1 MDIKVAPEE
10 ALEDGHISTAEQRL
24 ADLVGLE
31 SVKQWVWRY
40 LFDLAV
46 RRPGSEPRK
55 RHMVFSGSPGTGK
68 TTVARLVAEICRD
81 HGLLAR
87 GHLVE
92 VTAKD
97 LVGQYVGETEAKT
110 NSVID
115 SALDGVLFIDEAY
128 ALVKE
133 DGGGYGGKAVE
144 TLLTRLNDEADRL
157 IVIVAGYTKEME
169 DFLNFNPGLPRRFPN
184 KVIFEDYSAEELQE
198 ILDRKIAKHGMRCAD
213 EMAVLLGSVVR
224 GMHRTKRPDKPFGNA
239 GDMETLAND
248 LLDSWQVRRGQS
260 TPPLSREEPLIPE
273 DLPEKYHQYL
283 APSDRSTD
291 DLLRELNELVGLESV
306 KKWVRAKQNR
316 LRRDLRRGS
325 AGARQCPHFVFT
337 GNPGTGKTSVA
348 RIMGE
353 ILRDLG
359 ILQRGHVVETDR
371 TGLVAEY
378 VGQTGPKA
386 EKKIQE
392 ALDGVLFIDEAYQ
405 LTQGGAS
412 DFGAEA
418 VTTLVRMMEN
428 YGDRLTVIVAGYPGP
443 MAAFVSSNPG
453 LASRFTETVP
463 FPDYSDDELVEI
475 LRRLA
480 RKEGFHLTR
489 SAKMAARSYLS
500 ALRVSNPTGFG
511 NARAVR
517 NLFEQIRCRQADRLS
532 DSRDA
537 TREQDDTLRAK
548 DVPTAPGK

>member
-1 MDIKVAPEE
+1 MDSKVGPEE
-10 ALEDGHISTAEQRL
+10 ALEDKHISTAEQRL
-24 ADLVGLE
+24 ADLIGLE

-97 LVGQYVGETEAKT
+97 LVGQYVGDTEAKT

-133 DGGGYGGKAVE
+133 DRGGYGGKAVE

-169 DFLNFNPGLPRRFPN
+169 DFLKFNPGLPRRFPN
-184 KVIFEDYSAEELQE
+184 QVIFEDYSAEELQE
-198 ILDRKIAKHGMRCAD
+198 ILDKKIAKHGMRCAD
-213 EMAVLLGSVVR
+213 EMAVLLRNVVQ

-239 GDMETLAND
+239 GEMETLAND

-260 TPPLSREEPLIPE
+260 TPPLSREEPLISE

-291 DLLRELNELVGLESV
+291 DPLRELNELVGLESV

-325 AGARQCPHFVFT
+325 GGARQCPHFVFT

-348 RIMGE
+348 RIMGQ

-359 ILQRGHVVETDR
+359 ILQGGHVVETDR

-405 LTQGGAS
+405 LTQGGAN

-453 LASRFTETVP
+453 LVSRFTETVP

-489 SAKMAARSYLS
+489 SAEMAARSYLS

-517 NLFEQIRCRQADRLS
+517 NLLELIRGRQADRLS
-532 DSRDA
+532 DLRDV